1 MKIWCYQVDISDNYE
16 FTLLPSF
23 NQGIKKHYGFDE
35 FKPSKELAIE
45 RYNR

>member
-23 NQGIKKHYGFDE
+23 YGFDE